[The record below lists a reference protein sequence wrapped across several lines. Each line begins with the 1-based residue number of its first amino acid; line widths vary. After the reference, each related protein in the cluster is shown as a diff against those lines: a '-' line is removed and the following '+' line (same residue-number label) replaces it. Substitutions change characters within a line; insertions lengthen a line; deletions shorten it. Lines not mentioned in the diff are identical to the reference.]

1 MVFTYNQNMQ
11 FSSAN
16 LMRFACRLILLSAL
30 AVLPACSTVELA
42 VYGDQMTEDEKLIRE
57 QSFDF
62 KLTNIVEGAIVVGTI
77 GCAIGAVAIS
87 VAAQGGGELVAG
99 CLALG
104 ALGAVAGGV
113 DGYYNALLAS
123 SNAQKTSIL
132 IRQGDLL
139 RTSNNEYRS
148 RLKAAERVLAADRV
162 RMSLLSKEVER
173 KWYEIELARTERQ
186 RIISNNKTIRGI
198 VEDVRA
204 HIEDFREDPPN
215 LTVGERLNAN
225 STIRRLEEE
234 VESLEKELV
243 EFNVAMKMKNLT

>member
-1 MVFTYNQNMQ
+1 MFTYNQNMQ

-113 DGYYNALLAS
+113 DGYNNALLAS

-225 STIRRLEEE
+225 SIIRRLEEE
-234 VESLEKELV
+234 VENLEKELV